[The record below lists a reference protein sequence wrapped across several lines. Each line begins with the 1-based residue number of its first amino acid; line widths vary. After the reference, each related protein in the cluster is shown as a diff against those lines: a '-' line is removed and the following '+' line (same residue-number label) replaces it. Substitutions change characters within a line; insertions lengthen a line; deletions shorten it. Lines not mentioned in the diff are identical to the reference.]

1 MRMTNYRLF
10 RADNVREP
18 VKFDK
23 RLINIFDYADYI
35 IVHARTLN
43 IENRSYLLYNLLFF
57 FSSISLD
64 VMCYKTIDEI
74 DIKYPRI

>member
-23 RLINIFDYADYI
+23 GLINIFDYADYI

-43 IENRSYLLYNLLFF
+43 IENHSYLLYNLF

-64 VMCYKTIDEI
+64 VMCY
-74 DIKYPRI
+74 IKRLTRLV